1 MAKQM
6 TIFERKQELVRL
18 LAEAVAAAERAHDI
32 VGNDPVL
39 KRQFEGELDE
49 LRELLLAIQ
58 EEIEKFG
65 IG

>member
-1 MAKQM
+1 MTKQM
-6 TIFERKQELVRL
+6 TVFERKQELVRL
-18 LAEAVAAAERAHDI
+18 LGEAVAAAERAHDI